1 MVDLKKADQTV
12 TFWRYEIGRPTL
24 FVSVAHSDSPDHRC
38 DKRLQRLPKI
48 LCKRVY
54 YFVNVYLNKNHMSET
69 KQNYDGCI
77 AFISDSESD
86 EDN

>member
-1 MVDLKKADQTV
+1 VCMSKAV
-12 TFWRYEIGRPTL
+12 NRLRNIMSSH
-24 FVSVAHSDSPDHRC
+24 VSNIIDVINVYNVY
-38 DKRLQRLPKI
+38 KNN

-69 KQNYDGCI
+69 KQNYD
-77 AFISDSESD
+77 SD